1 MECLTYLLGFSLL
14 VQVIAKDIFLNEDIS
29 LSKKA
34 ATKFLVRR
42 KRGWWTNAAEECR
55 EGCSWEE
62 CEENSSSREGG
73 REIMKQYKC
82 RSYTCTS
89 GCTNT
94 NSNYGHINYL
104 TVGCIV
110 HGGWSSWGSWSSC
123 TKSCGSGTRYH
134 TRSCSNPSPKNG
146 GNYCSGSTSAYASCN
161 THACPING
169 GWSSYGSYGSCSKS
183 CGTGYKYS
191 YRYCNNP
198 SPAHGGKS
206 CSGSSITSSTC
217 NTQACP
223 VNGVWSEWSKYSACP
238 VTCGG
243 GTNTRTRACDNP
255 APAHGGK
262 DCDGTSSEKG
272 ACNTLAC
279 PNYCGTGPCR
289 NGAACANIHYG
300 YQCTCLIGFEG
311 TNCETNIDDCVS
323 VDCQHGGR
331 CIDKVNAY
339 SCECVPGYAGRHCE
353 LDINECASGPCKHGG
368 SCTDNVN
375 GYTCYCVPGYDGVH
389 CETNIDEC
397 ASGPCDNGGSCTD
410 EVNGYTC
417 TCAPGYNGVHCEID
431 INECAS
437 GPCEHGGSC
446 TDEVNGYTCTCA
458 PGYNGVHC
466 ERDINECASGPCEH
480 GGSCTDNVNGYTCSC
495 VPGYDGVHCEIN
507 IDECAP
513 KPCQNGGTCTD
524 GINEYTCTCA
534 AGYTDNNCQTNIDEC
549 ASGPCDNGGSCTDE
563 VNGYTCTC
571 APGYNGVHCEIDIN
585 ECASGPCEHGGS
597 CTDEVNGY
605 TCTCAPGYNGV
616 HCERDINECA
626 SGPCEHGGSCTD
638 NVNGYTCS
646 CVPGY
651 DGVHCEINIDECA
664 PKPCQN
670 GGTCTDGI
678 NEYTCTCAAGY
689 TDNNCQ
695 TNIDECASGPC
706 DNGGSCTDEVNGYT
720 CTCAPGYNGVHCEID
735 INECASGPCEHGG
748 SCTDEVN
755 GYTCTCAPG
764 YNGVHCEI
772 DIDECA
778 LIPCKNGGSCTD
790 GINEYS
796 CACVPGYTG
805 SDCEININECE
816 SDPCNNG
823 GTCNDE
829 VNGYS
834 CDCAPGYMDDT
845 CQTDIDECAPLP
857 CENDGS
863 CEDRVNGYH
872 CSCVGQFYG
881 ENCQN
886 HDGGWSIWSE
896 FSVCSTTCGSGVQIA
911 TRDCSSPEPIG
922 GGKNCEGE
930 QYKTQTCSN
939 EAECAE
945 SPFVNSDFCSGKAD
959 GFYSNQLTCDA
970 YYVCHN
976 GITSPMFCDHGLH
989 WDQTNKVCNHPD
1001 NAGCTVNEQ
1010 SDDTR
1015 SGYTSDMCIAKNE
1028 GDFVADPYDCS
1039 IYYRCV
1045 HGATV
1050 QLNCAEGL
1058 HWSVTLSTCAYPA
1071 DANCTPMSVNGG
1083 WTDWS
1088 WSKCSVSCGS
1098 GTQTGSRSCTNPAPL
1113 HGGNACVGETT
1124 KVQECNSYLCQDG
1137 QCLTVRCDSWQY
1149 ARHECEVT
1157 GLTSNSLLY
1166 KYNDCGSDPCQ
1177 NGASCEDGPG
1187 TYTCTCEGY
1196 FSGINCEHRIE
1207 CPEPEDVGNA
1217 TMNMTG
1223 ISPTDTVSY
1232 ACDEYYKRKDGDMYR
1247 VCQINGEWNGTLPS
1261 CELIDCGRPE
1271 EHSTTQLQLF
1281 ETGPGQVA
1289 TYVCKEESPVLA
1301 AGNLTRTCLMIGE
1314 WDGQTPECMMHPEAP
1329 KFSKLIIITSS
1340 VVASVV
1346 IIIVILG
1353 ALLLRQKLRTKY
1365 RKQDM
1370 GSNMSFNMVKPS
1382 QNVPGR

>member
-1 MECLTYLLGFSLL
+1 
-14 VQVIAKDIFLNEDIS
+14 
-29 LSKKA
+29 
-34 ATKFLVRR
+34 
-42 KRGWWTNAAEECR
+42 
-55 EGCSWEE
+55 
-62 CEENSSSREGG
+62 
-73 REIMKQYKC
+73 MKQYKC
-82 RSYTCTS
+82 RSYTCSS

-146 GNYCSGSTSAYASCN
+146 GNSCSGSTSASASCN

-206 CSGSSITSSTC
+206 CTGLSVTSSTC
-217 NTQACP
+217 NTHACP
-223 VNGVWSEWSKYSACP
+223 VNGVWSEWSKYSPCP

-255 APAHGGK
+255 APAHGGT
-262 DCDGTSSEKG
+262 DCDGTASDKG
-272 ACNTLAC
+272 VCNTQAC
-279 PNYCGTGPCR
+279 PNYCGTGPCQNR
-289 NGAACANIHYG
+289 AACANIHYG
-300 YQCTCLIGFEG
+300 YQCTCLVGFEG

-323 VDCQHGGR
+323 VDCRHGGR
-331 CIDKVNAY
+331 CIDEVNAY

-353 LDINECASGPCKHGG
+353 QD
-368 SCTDNVN
+368 
-375 GYTCYCVPGYDGVH
+375 
-389 CETNIDEC
+389 IDEC

-446 TDEVNGYTCTCA
+446 TD
-458 PGYNGVHC
+458 
-466 ERDINECASGPCEH
+466 
-480 GGSCTDNVNGYTCSC
+480 NVNGYTCSC

-507 IDECAP
+507 IDECA
-513 KPCQNGGTCTD
+513 
-524 GINEYTCTCA
+524 
-534 AGYTDNNCQTNIDEC
+534 
-549 ASGPCDNGGSCTDE
+549 
-563 VNGYTCTC
+563 
-571 APGYNGVHCEIDIN
+571 
-585 ECASGPCEHGGS
+585 
-597 CTDEVNGY
+597 
-605 TCTCAPGYNGV
+605 
-616 HCERDINECA
+616 
-626 SGPCEHGGSCTD
+626 
-638 NVNGYTCS
+638 
-646 CVPGY
+646 
-651 DGVHCEINIDECA
+651 
-664 PKPCQN
+664 
-670 GGTCTDGI
+670 
-678 NEYTCTCAAGY
+678 
-689 TDNNCQ
+689 
-695 TNIDECASGPC
+695 
-706 DNGGSCTDEVNGYT
+706 
-720 CTCAPGYNGVHCEID
+720 
-735 INECASGPCEHGG
+735 
-748 SCTDEVN
+748 
-755 GYTCTCAPG
+755 
-764 YNGVHCEI
+764 
-772 DIDECA
+772 

-790 GINEYS
+790 GIDEYS
-796 CACVPGYTG
+796 CACVPGYDG

-834 CDCAPGYMDDT
+834 CECAPGYKDDT

-863 CEDRVNGYH
+863 CEDRVNRYH
-872 CSCVGQFYG
+872 CSCIGQFYG

-896 FSVCSTTCGSGVQIA
+896 FSVCSTTCGSGIQIS

-939 EAECAE
+939 KAECA
-945 SPFVNSDFCSGKAD
+945 DFCSGKSD

-1001 NAGCTVNEQ
+1001 NAGCTVHEQ
-1010 SDDTR
+1010 NDDTR

-1028 GDFVADPYDCS
+1028 
-1039 IYYRCV
+1039 
-1045 HGATV
+1045 
-1050 QLNCAEGL
+1050 
-1058 HWSVTLSTCAYPA
+1058 
-1071 DANCTPMSVNGG
+1071 DANCTLMSVDGG

-1124 KVQECNSYLCQDG
+1124 KVQECSSYLCQDG

-1166 KYNDCGSDPCQ
+1166 SMTLLKQYSPMSDGECTDGYSFGYNTTGVWVDEGCRADFTVCFIPEYNDCGSDPCQ

-1207 CPEPEDVGNA
+1207 CPEPADVGNA
-1217 TMNMTG
+1217 TLNLTG

-1232 ACDEYYKRKDGDMYR
+1232 TCDEYYKRKDGDMYR
-1247 VCQINGEWNGTLPS
+1247 VCQINREWNGTLPS

-1271 EHSTTQLQLF
+1271 EHSTTQLQKRV
-1281 ETGPGQVA
+1281 TDP
-1289 TYVCKEESPVLA
+1289 
-1301 AGNLTRTCLMIGE
+1301 R
-1314 WDGQTPECMMHPEAP
+1314 
-1329 KFSKLIIITSS
+1329 
-1340 VVASVV
+1340 
-1346 IIIVILG
+1346 
-1353 ALLLRQKLRTKY
+1353 
-1365 RKQDM
+1365 
-1370 GSNMSFNMVKPS
+1370 
-1382 QNVPGR
+1382 

>member
-410 EVNGYTC
+410 KVNGYTC
-417 TCAPGYNGVHCEID
+417 TCAPGYNGVH
-431 INECAS
+431 
-437 GPCEHGGSC
+437 
-446 TDEVNGYTCTCA
+446 Y
-458 PGYNGVHC
+458 
-466 ERDINECASGPCEH
+466 
-480 GGSCTDNVNGYTCSC
+480 
-495 VPGYDGVHCEIN
+495 
-507 IDECAP
+507 
-513 KPCQNGGTCTD
+513 
-524 GINEYTCTCA
+524 
-534 AGYTDNNCQTNIDEC
+534 IDEC

-597 CTDEVNGY
+597 CTD
-605 TCTCAPGYNGV
+605 
-616 HCERDINECA
+616 
-626 SGPCEHGGSCTD
+626 

-651 DGVHCEINIDECA
+651 DGVHCEIN
-664 PKPCQN
+664 
-670 GGTCTDGI
+670 
-678 NEYTCTCAAGY
+678 
-689 TDNNCQ
+689 
-695 TNIDECASGPC
+695 
-706 DNGGSCTDEVNGYT
+706 
-720 CTCAPGYNGVHCEID
+720 
-735 INECASGPCEHGG
+735 
-748 SCTDEVN
+748 
-755 GYTCTCAPG
+755 
-764 YNGVHCEI
+764 
-772 DIDECA
+772 IDECA

-1015 SGYTSDMCIAKNE
+1015 SGYTSDMCISKNE

-1045 HGATV
+1045 HGAAV
-1050 QLNCAEGL
+1050 QMNCVEGL
-1058 HWSVTLSTCAYPA
+1058 HWSVTLSTCTYPA

-1166 KYNDCGSDPCQ
+1166 SMTLLKQYSPISDGECTDGYSFGYNTTGVWVDDGCRADFSVCFIPEYNDCGSDPCQ

-1314 WDGQTPECMMHPEAP
+1314 WDGQTPECMMHP
-1329 KFSKLIIITSS
+1329 
-1340 VVASVV
+1340 
-1346 IIIVILG
+1346 G
-1353 ALLLRQKLRTKY
+1353 ALQSKA
-1365 RKQDM
+1365 
-1370 GSNMSFNMVKPS
+1370 SSFNFSWKMLNTIILIGVAM
-1382 QNVPGR
+1382 QIAN